1 MNRRISILIPALIV
15 AALLAPTAARAERTV
30 TITGGGWGHGIGMS
44 QYGAY
49 GRALN
54 GKSASQ
60 ILEHY
65 YTGADVGSKKMPKV
79 RVGLLQER
87 NQVALTSSPHLGGSG
102 DVTWKIA
109 GETEPLASGGPGVN
123 WRVEPSSTG
132 GFR

>member
-1 MNRRISILIPALIV
+1 MEPVRWLRIAGIVPIQLGIDEQMKRRTSALILV
-15 AALLAPTAARAERTV
+15 AVLGVLMAPAAARAERTV

-54 GKSASQ
+54 GKSAEA

-65 YTGADVGSKKMPKV
+65 YSGASVGAKKMPKV

-87 NQVALTSSPHLGGSG
+87 NSVALTSSPHLGGSG
-102 DVTWKIA
+102 DVVWK
-109 GETEPLASGGPGVN
+109 
-123 WRVEPSSTG
+123 
-132 GFR
+132 